1 MSEPTN
7 TNNQVQNEP
16 TNNNAEWKS
25 SLDKIF
31 EKLDSIM
38 ENKSNGVAKSAL
50 RDNGF
55 EDEEIKNIVKQWRD
69 NKQAKSQENT
79 TKINDLTNQVS
90 ALNNQL
96 ITEKVNNQA
105 FLCGLDLGL
114 DSKTIPYVVKLAD
127 LSKATDDKGE
137 ISVENIKT
145 AMSKVL
151 DDVPSFKPSNNNN
164 GFMKV
169 GADTS
174 NGTKANQED
183 VLANIFGTRKK

>member
-7 TNNQVQNEP
+7 NNQQVQNEP
-16 TNNNAEWKS
+16 TNNSNAEWKS

-31 EKLDSIM
+31 EKLDSIID
-38 ENKSNGVAKSAL
+38 NKSNGVAKSAL

-114 DSKTIPYVVKLAD
+114 S
-127 LSKATDDKGE
+127 
-137 ISVENIKT
+137 
-145 AMSKVL
+145 
-151 DDVPSFKPSNNNN
+151 
-164 GFMKV
+164 
-169 GADTS
+169 
-174 NGTKANQED
+174 Q
-183 VLANIFGTRKK
+183 